1 MEYMRTKASIEKF
14 VIIAIRDGRKKY
26 VGRKYNFKQDHGYTV
41 KINEAMMFDKEILAE
56 RKMAELRIKGQIGRV
71 IKSFE
76 LKEMAT

>member
-14 VIIAIRDGRKKY
+14 VIIAMRD
-26 VGRKYNFKQDHGYTV
+26 NFKHDNGYTV

-56 RKMAELRIKGQIGRV
+56 RKMVDLGIRGRVSRV

-76 LKEMAT
+76 LKEVL

>member
-14 VIIAIRDGRKKY
+14 VIIAMRVGRKKY
-26 VGRKYNFKQDHGYTV
+26 VGRKYSFKRDDGYTV

-56 RKMAELRIKGQIGRV
+56 RRMADLGIRGQIGRV

-76 LKEMAT
+76 LKEVL

>member
-14 VIIAIRDGRKKY
+14 VIIAMRDGREKY
-26 VGRKYNFKQDHGYTV
+26 VGRKYNFKHDNGYTV

-56 RKMAELRIKGQIGRV
+56 RKMVDLGIRGRVSRV

-76 LKEMAT
+76 LKEVL